1 MSQEVELK
9 LTLPQVAVEALLDAL
24 GAPHSI
30 TPLYNQYFDTPDLQ
44 LNQAHAALR
53 IRKTPTGY
61 VQTLKNKGVA
71 IAGLHQRGE
80 WEYEIAEAKLDWSLF
95 NEVPLDQNLQDQ
107 VSALFSTDFER
118 RLWNIQQDQSEIE
131 VVLDQGLI
139 TSTDDE
145 AEHSIALCELELELK
160 SGDVSALFSFA
171 QSLCQQHPLVP
182 CDINKAERGYS
193 LIDPSVSFYQGITG
207 PNVSNQQY
215 LEDCL
220 MRMSRTWDDFIQQ
233 EDLFSILNLY
243 RQVCGAV
250 LVLEHELDAPQLLGQ
265 WRKLQSSLQRL
276 LEMAQVPMAL
286 FVDDHSNSR
295 GLSQRLLRSM
305 QTSLW
310 NEIEAWMLSNELGQC
325 MIQLGE
331 FLFVSKQ
338 ESLAAPV
345 MDCGDLT
352 RNTILIPVQH
362 LQDLSQLQGLADI
375 YKRKED
381 AAYQLLEPLINHHL
395 VILGM
400 MHAKNSAL
408 GSDQDSKAKLDSWAR
423 RLTVMQRHLQHAQH
437 AAQQGWL

>member
-1 MSQEVELK
+1 MSHEVELK

-24 GAPHSI
+24 GEPHSV
-30 TPLYNQYFDTPDLQ
+30 TPLHNQYFDTPDLQ

-80 WEYEIAEAKLDWSLF
+80 WEYQISEPKLEWSLF
-95 NEVPLDQNLQDQ
+95 SDVPLDNNLKEQ
-107 VSALFSTDFER
+107 VSALFSTDFDR
-118 RLWNIQQDQSEIE
+118 CLWNIQHDQSEIE

-139 TSTDDE
+139 TAIDDE
-145 AEHSIALCELELELK
+145 TEHSIALCEVELELK
-160 SGDVSALFSFA
+160 SGDVNALFTFA
-171 QSLCQQHPLVP
+171 QSLCQKHPLVP
-182 CDINKAERGYS
+182 CDINKAERGYA
-193 LIDPSVSFYQGITG
+193 LINSQVSFYESISG
-207 PNVSNQQY
+207 PDVSNQQY

-220 MRMSRTWDDFIQQ
+220 MRMSRTWDAFIQK

-250 LVLEHELDAPQLLGQ
+250 LVIQHVLDAPQLLDQ

-276 LEMAQVPMAL
+276 LDKAQVPMAL
-286 FVDDHSNSR
+286 FLDDHSNSR
-295 GLSQRLLRSM
+295 GLSQRLLKSM
-305 QTSLW
+305 QSSLW
-310 NEIEAWMLSNELGQC
+310 SDIDTWIQSNELGQC
-325 MIQLGE
+325 MLAMGA
-331 FLFVSKQ
+331 FLYATEHNK
-338 ESLAAPV
+338 LASPV
-345 MDCGDLT
+345 INCGDMT
-352 RNTILIPVQH
+352 RESILLSVQH
-362 LQDLSQLQGLADI
+362 LNDLQQLQGLADI

-400 MHAKNSAL
+400 MHAKNSSL
-408 GSDQDSKAKLDSWAR
+408 GTDQDSKAKLDSWAR